1 MTAID
6 ATGLG
11 AIRDLADTVHASGR
25 SLLLCGAR
33 EQPAKLMTQAEFE
46 RHVGP
51 ENICPSIADAL
62 NRAAALYESEKSKND
77 SGSDKT
83 APALTH

>member
-11 AIRDLADTVHASGR
+11 AIRDLADAVHASGR

-33 EQPAKLMTQAEFE
+33 EQPAQLMKQAEFE
-46 RHVGP
+46 RHVGAA
-51 ENICPSIADAL
+51 NICPSITDAL
-62 NRAAALYESEKSKND
+62 QRAADLHRSQD
-77 SGSDKT
+77 
-83 APALTH
+83 APAHEELVVRNV

>member
-11 AIRDLADTVHASGR
+11 AIRDLADTLHTSGR

-33 EQPAKLMTQAEFE
+33 EQPAKLMQQAEFE
-46 RHVGP
+46 RHVGA

-62 NRAAALYESEKSKND
+62 QRAASLHSAQHTPTIEEIPEKVV
-77 SGSDKT
+77 
-83 APALTH
+83 